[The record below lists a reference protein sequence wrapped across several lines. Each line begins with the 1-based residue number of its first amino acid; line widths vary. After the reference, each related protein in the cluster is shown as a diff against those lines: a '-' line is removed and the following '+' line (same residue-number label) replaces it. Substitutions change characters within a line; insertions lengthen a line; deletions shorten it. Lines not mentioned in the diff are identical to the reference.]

1 MSKKSLES
9 HSKKTLENAIKRL
22 KIESA
27 EILLSPIPEI
37 ETRPRTADNFFE
49 WVAKINGPVDSPYE
63 DGIFDFHMSFPSN
76 YPFKPPSCKFD
87 TRIYHCNVNS
97 LGMVC
102 LDILGDSWIPS
113 ITITSILMC
122 IRTLMTD
129 PNPYHPLVGS
139 IGAIYISDRKLHD
152 DTARD
157 WTKKYALKPK

>member
-102 LDILGDSWIPS
+102 LDILGVFNI
-113 ITITSILMC
+113 
-122 IRTLMTD
+122 
-129 PNPYHPLVGS
+129 N
-139 IGAIYISDRKLHD
+139 K
-152 DTARD
+152 
-157 WTKKYALKPK
+157 